1 MIVMVTGA
9 SGGIGKAAAELLA
22 KRGHTVYG
30 TYRSNEPQAK
40 SWEALYMDVND
51 EESVKAAIEA
61 VIKKEGR
68 LDAVLNNAGMGVA
81 GPLELTAEDEA
92 RAQLDVNFLGAVTVA
107 RCALPYLRESHG
119 RLVCTSSLAAAV
131 PIPFQSLYSA
141 SKAALEL
148 TFRALNL
155 ECRAFQVRCVCVELG
170 DTKTGFTKSRRYVR
184 AAKGDR
190 IYGEVFQRSV
200 GKMEHDEQTG
210 HDPADIAKTLIRAAE
225 RKNPPPVMVCG
236 GFEKLVYVLSRLLPV
251 RLFDRIIAKLYA

>member
-92 RAQLDVNFLGAVTVA
+92 GAQLDVNFLGAVVFSVIGYFYVKRRGKGKVA
-107 RCALPYLRESHG
+107 RQFIPT
-119 RLVCTSSLAAAV
+119 LV
-131 PIPFQSLYSA
+131 
-141 SKAALEL
+141 E
-148 TFRALNL
+148 
-155 ECRAFQVRCVCVELG
+155 
-170 DTKTGFTKSRRYVR
+170 
-184 AAKGDR
+184 
-190 IYGEVFQRSV
+190 
-200 GKMEHDEQTG
+200 
-210 HDPADIAKTLIRAAE
+210 DPQAPPEAPAAE
-225 RKNPPPVMVCG
+225 PK
-236 GFEKLVYVLSRLLPV
+236 ETE
-251 RLFDRIIAKLYA
+251 